1 MLLQN
6 KIAVVYGAGGAVGAV
21 VSKAFARHGATVVLA
36 GRSAERLAPVL
47 ASIEAAGGQAE
58 AASVDVTDQAAT
70 DRHAADIAQR
80 HGRIDISFN
89 CIGLG
94 DSHGEK
100 LSAMAPQKFF
110 SPVDIAVRGHFFAGN
125 AVARQMQGSGVL
137 LTIIAN
143 AVRRPHADIGGF
155 GVACAAIGALYRQ
168 FAVELGPRGI
178 RVLCLMSSGSPDS
191 AGVSY
196 AFDLLAKIEGVSR
209 AEFERKMGAD
219 TLLGHLPS
227 LAEVADAAVLMAS
240 DQARGMTST
249 MFNVT
254 CGQIPD

>member
-1 MLLQN
+1 
-6 KIAVVYGAGGAVGAV
+6 
-21 VSKAFARHGATVVLA
+21 
-36 GRSAERLAPVL
+36 
-47 ASIEAAGGQAE
+47 
-58 AASVDVTDQAAT
+58 
-70 DRHAADIAQR
+70 
-80 HGRIDISFN
+80 
-89 CIGLG
+89 
-94 DSHGEK
+94 
-100 LSAMAPQKFF
+100 
-110 SPVDIAVRGHFFAGN
+110 
-125 AVARQMQGSGVL
+125 
-137 LTIIAN
+137 
-143 AVRRPHADIGGF
+143 
-155 GVACAAIGALYRQ
+155 
-168 FAVELGPRGI
+168 
-178 RVLCLMSSGSPDS
+178 MSSGSPDS